1 MDVWYGC
8 AFPCFYFSWEILK
21 NYDRRN
27 PLFSSFSQLSDTTSH
42 FFSGWKRVCT
52 MYNFASFPFL
62 LKNDWYHFFL
72 PCKCFMP
79 FSKKIENGSDVQG
92 KLLRNKKLFYFLS
105 TMLCGH
111 RTVSQAKSFGLEI
124 WTCSG
129 MQELFWGESCRTIS
143 GSF

>member
-1 MDVWYGC
+1 MDVL
-8 AFPCFYFSWEILK
+8 FRVSTFREKFKK

-92 KLLRNKKLFYFLS
+92 KLLRNKKLLLFTSLV
-105 TMLCGH
+105 LCCVDIGQF
-111 RTVSQAKSFGLEI
+111 RKLNRLVLRFEPAQACKNCFEVNHVEPF
-124 WTCSG
+124 
-129 MQELFWGESCRTIS
+129 QDHFN
-143 GSF
+143 